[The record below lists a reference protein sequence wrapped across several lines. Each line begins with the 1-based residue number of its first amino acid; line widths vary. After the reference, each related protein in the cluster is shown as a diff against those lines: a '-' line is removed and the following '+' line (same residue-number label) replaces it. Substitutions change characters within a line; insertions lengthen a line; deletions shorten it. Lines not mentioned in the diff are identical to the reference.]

1 MSDDIRINNDNSV
14 LTVIRSAIC
23 WENETRKGKQEDRKE
38 KEKEMGERERGR
50 EKGEKKIEWGKDE
63 GMFPAW

>member
-23 WENETRKGKQEDRKE
+23 WVNEMRKGKQEGTEKRK
-38 KEKEMGERERGR
+38 
-50 EKGEKKIEWGKDE
+50 I
-63 GMFPAW
+63 

>member
-23 WENETRKGKQEDRKE
+23 WKNETRKGKQEGAKR
-38 KEKEMGERERGR
+38 R
-50 EKGEKKIEWGKDE
+50 KIERDRR
-63 GMFPAW
+63 